1 MEPTQRYRFYSTA
14 SRSEMNNK
22 VKSNVM
28 RINRLIYISFETE
41 EEAKNFKLEVSDLS
55 NLKEYRE

>member
-1 MEPTQRYRFYSTA
+1 
-14 SRSEMNNK
+14 MNNK